1 MKDVYNGFRIIGGIY
16 MAPTAAMVN
25 ELLNTLETED
35 YNTAISFIQFLSLS
49 RKKQKEEKSLAALK
63 EIRNMF
69 SDDKTWSGEDE
80 MLKEMAEFRRERL
93 K

>member
-1 MKDVYNGFRIIGGIY
+1 
-16 MAPTAAMVN
+16 MAPTATMVN

-49 RKKQKEEKSLAALK
+49 RKKEKEEKSLAALK
-63 EIRNMF
+63 EIQSMF
-69 SDDKTWSGEDE
+69 SDDKTWSSEDE

>member
-1 MKDVYNGFRIIGGIY
+1 

-25 ELLNTLETED
+25 ELLSTLETED

-49 RKKQKEEKSLAALK
+49 RKKEKEEKSLAALK
-63 EIRNMF
+63 EIQNIF
-69 SDDKTWSGEDE
+69 SDDKTWSSEDE